1 MSNAPHTDKWIKPYG
16 DTMDDGRVQLSFT
29 LPVPL
34 DDNAKEAAQ
43 TFAADSGVKVGALK
57 TATQGLFSISAPL
70 GDYGGEN
77 TVMKKVRVV
86 TKVQYLVE

>member
-1 MSNAPHTDKWIKPYG
+1 
-16 DTMDDGRVQLSFT
+16 
-29 LPVPL
+29 
-34 DDNAKEAAQ
+34 
-43 TFAADSGVKVGALK
+43 LK

-77 TVMKKVRVV
+77 TVMKKIRVV